1 MELRGTEIARII
13 DGNFHGKDAMI
24 RHICVNSKLCG
35 RDSLFFALK
44 GKRTDGH
51 LYIEDAKTHGSLGA
65 VVEKK
70 VKELKK
76 FFIIEVKD
84 TLSSL
89 KKLGAFVR
97 DRVDNVIGITGSAGK
112 TTTKEM
118 IFSVLSSTI
127 KTLKTVGN
135 YNTEIGIP
143 ISIFEYS
150 NEKIFVSEI
159 SAQTSEE
166 IEEILKMVR
175 PDIGVVTNIGYS
187 HTEFHKDIDG
197 VFKAKS
203 KLVLSLPENGVLFL
217 NADDPNVLKMK
228 DIRKIKTITYGI
240 KKGDITAEDIEMD
253 IEETRFR
260 CEGEQFKLKTFG
272 YPFIYSSLAAIS
284 VGLEF
289 GIPIER
295 IKESLKNFSP
305 MWGRM
310 EVENKNGV
318 IFIKDYYNSNPS
330 SVKELISSIDRIRGG
345 RRVIYVLGDM
355 LELGEREEV
364 LHREIGKLINLKE
377 DDLVLTFGNLSRYIS
392 EEVEK
397 RGLSSKH
404 FNSKDN
410 LRKFLLETIK
420 EGDIVAIKGSRG
432 MRMEEILC

>member
-1 MELRGTEIARII
+1 MELRGTKIARII
-13 DGNFHGKDAMI
+13 DGNFYGKDAMI

-35 RDSLFFALK
+35 RDFLFFALK

-51 LYIEDAKTHGSLGA
+51 LYIEDAKIHGSLGA

-70 VKELKK
+70 VKKPEE

-89 KKLGAFVR
+89 KKIGAFVR
-97 DRVDNVIGITGSAGK
+97 NRIDSVIGITGSAGK

-143 ISIFEYS
+143 ISIFEYTD
-150 NEKIFVSEI
+150 EKIFVSEI

-187 HTEFHKDIDG
+187 HTEFHKDLDG

-203 KLVLSLPENGVLFL
+203 KLVLSLPENGILFL

-228 DIRKIKTITYGI
+228 DIRKVKTITYGI
-240 KKGDITAEDIEMD
+240 RKGDITAKDIEMD
-253 IEETRFR
+253 IEGTRFR
-260 CEGEQFKLKTFG
+260 CEGEEFKLRTFG

-289 GIPIER
+289 GISIER
-295 IKESLKNFSP
+295 IRESLKNFSP
-305 MWGRM
+305 LWGRM
-310 EVENKNGV
+310 EVEKKNGV

-330 SVKELISSIDRIRGG
+330 SVKELITSIDRVRGE

-355 LELGEREEV
+355 LELGEKEEV
-364 LHREIGKLINLKE
+364 LHREIGKFVNLKE

-392 EEVEK
+392 EEVKK
-397 RGLSSKH
+397 RGLNSKH
-404 FNSKDN
+404 FDSKDN
-410 LRKFLLETIK
+410 LREFLLKIIK

-432 MRMEEILC
+432 MHMEEILC